1 MSTVPPEKAIKK
13 VTGAPGGEL
22 SELAEAVGVGFV
34 PNRAQRAIKARFW
47 TLLSNSFSP
56 RNPHEMTNMEIAK
69 TVRDNRVHAWFA
81 TPGFKDWFMNST
93 EHIERLEY
101 LFDLALQ
108 AAEDVL
114 LCDDPKAMSARV
126 NMVRVIAEL
135 AKKMPSKGQEQ
146 FQDEKISKM
155 SKAELEDFLTQQG
168 VKVQS
173 VAPPKVL
180 DVRAER
186 EIESG
191 GTESED

>member
-1 MSTVPPEKAIKK
+1 MSSIPPEKAVKRVSTAPADGD
-13 VTGAPGGEL
+13 VT
-22 SELAEAVGVGFV
+22 ELAEAAGIGFV
-34 PNRAQRAIKARFW
+34 PNRAQRALKARFW
-47 TLLSNSFSP
+47 TLLANSFNP

-69 TVRDNRVHAWFA
+69 TVRDNRVLAWFG

-135 AKKMPSKGQEQ
+135 AKKMPSRGQEQ

-155 SKAELEDFLTQQG
+155 SKAELEDFLAQQG

-173 VAPPKVL
+173 ATPPKVL

-186 EIESG
+186 EGEADG
-191 GTESED
+191 ENQ